1 MGREPRNKV
10 MGMFD
15 TIKCDYPLPITL
27 EMVDWDIDV
36 QNLKFQTKDL
46 ENLLDDYII
55 TPEGRLL
62 HVQHE
67 RKWVDNDDSFFKGY
81 LETINTKIVS
91 VDYHGVIYFYCYED
105 LPQKDG
111 KYYTFD
117 AEYAAKFSDNKLTSI
132 ELFDYSIKDTT
143 EYHLAFEKSD
153 IERRQRANK
162 WYNKYILYTKP
173 VQFVRRKI
181 YRFFYNLHQLTGK
194 LHTFAIKHL

>member
-1 MGREPRNKV
+1 MGRKFENKI

-15 TIKCDYPLPITL
+15 SIKCDYPLPITL

-36 QNLKFQTKDL
+36 QNLDFQTKDL
-46 ENLLDDYII
+46 ENLLDEYII
-55 TPEGRLL
+55 TPEGELL
-62 HVQHE
+62 HIQHK
-67 RKWVDNDDSFFKGY
+67 RNWIDDDSAFLKGY
-81 LETINTKIVS
+81 FEITDTQIVPAN
-91 VDYHGVIYFYCYED
+91 YHGIVNFYCYED

-117 AEYAAKFSDNKLTSI
+117 AEYEAKFIDNKLLSLELLDYKI
-132 ELFDYSIKDTT
+132 EDNTK
-143 EYHLAFEKSD
+143 YHLDLKKKEG
-153 IERRQRANK
+153 ERKKKAKK

-194 LHTFAIKHL
+194 LHTFVIKHF